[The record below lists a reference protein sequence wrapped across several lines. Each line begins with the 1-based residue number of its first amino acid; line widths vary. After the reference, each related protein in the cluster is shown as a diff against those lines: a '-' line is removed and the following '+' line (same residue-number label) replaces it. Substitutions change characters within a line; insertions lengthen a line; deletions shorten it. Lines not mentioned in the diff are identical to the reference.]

1 MRTALPKTN
10 RVLILS
16 LGINP
21 HPGKVVRAFLG
32 AVENSLLALNEG
44 ISS

>member
-1 MRTALPKTN
+1 MRTALPKTS

-16 LGINP
+16 HGINP
-21 HPGKVVRAFLG
+21 HLGKVVQAFLG
-32 AVENSLLALNEG
+32 AVENSLLSLTEG